1 MHGVVVL
8 LAVVIKVDRE
18 ECRVGVSLRED
29 RLEESQEHV
38 KLVRRAGGRTSDLDL
53 TYLTLS
59 VAGMTLF
66 ACCLHIDHPF

>member
-29 RLEESQEHV
+29 RMEESQEHV
-38 KLVRRAGGRTSDLDL
+38 KLVRRAGGRRTSELDL
-53 TYLTLS
+53 TYLTL
-59 VAGMTLF
+59 
-66 ACCLHIDHPF
+66 CLLLE

>member
-1 MHGVVVL
+1 MHGVIVL

-38 KLVRRAGGRTSDLDL
+38 KLVRRVLGEGLAS
-53 TYLTLS
+53 
-59 VAGMTLF
+59 
-66 ACCLHIDHPF
+66 